1 MNKPVSEVRL
11 LETHQD
17 ETGKRLYNFS
27 RLLAVFKRPAS
38 PSLNAVIIMTKTA
51 ILIVGVFQNTDTEIR
66 ALFYLEDLLQ
76 AHVVTGIGSQ
86 QVPAELV
93 VLFPRASVYVRNVPE
108 SDLLLILERLER
120 NDPNAFAGIGP
131 WPDPQKLD
139 S

>member
-1 MNKPVSEVRL
+1 
-11 LETHQD
+11 
-17 ETGKRLYNFS
+17 
-27 RLLAVFKRPAS
+27 
-38 PSLNAVIIMTKTA
+38 MTKTA

-131 WPDPQKLD
+131 DRISIVGLYCTQ
-139 S
+139 